1 MQLEFMA
8 KDEKILVIDDEQVIL
23 DAVTRIASAEDIKVD
38 SETNAKNALK
48 MLTQKKYSL
57 VLCDIL
63 MPEMDGFAVLEEIQQ
78 SKVKTP
84 VIMITGFSTVENAVK
99 SLYNGAIDFIPKPFT
114 FEEIKSAISRGLQ
127 YSRLIK
133 KIDEAK
139 SGKTEEPIAHVP
151 CPPKY
156 YRLGNISWTYMESEG
171 IAAMGVSDLFLET
184 IEKLKNIKLLE
195 KDAQINQ
202 GESCADIITED
213 ELEHHF
219 LSPISGR
226 IIQVNE
232 RLTNEMDLLEKDPYF
247 EGWVYKLIPAD
258 LEHDIKFLVP
268 CASDRM

>member
-1 MQLEFMA
+1 MF

-23 DAVTRIASAEDIKVD
+23 DAVTRIASDENIKVD
-38 SETNAKNALK
+38 SETNARTALK
-48 MLTQKKYSL
+48 MLSHKNYSL

-63 MPEMDGFAVLEEIQQ
+63 MPEMDGFSVLEEIQ
-78 SKVKTP
+78 SMKVKTP
-84 VIMITGFSTVENAVK
+84 VIMITGFSTDENAVK
-99 SLYNGAIDFIPKPFT
+99 SLYKGAVDFIPKPFT

-127 YSRLIK
+127 FSRLYR

-139 SGKTEEPIAHVP
+139 SGKREEPIAHVP

-156 YRLGNISWTYMESEG
+156 YRLGNISWVHLESEG
-171 IAAMGVSDLFLET
+171 IASLGVSDLFLET
-184 IEKLKNIKLLE
+184 IEKVKSIEFME
-195 KDAQINQ
+195 KDAQLNQ
-202 GESCADIITED
+202 GESCANFLTDD

-226 IIQVNE
+226 ILRVNE
-232 RLTNEMDLLEKDPYF
+232 RLLEDINLLEKDPYF